1 MMRRSTRNSAEVEA
15 VTSRLPEDW
24 FEPEEELFRQ
34 NLEAELR
41 REVGEGH
48 VLRGLGVRLLA
59 QYGPSDDALF
69 GLDDGRVAQV
79 HLTWSGSP
87 EPIPQVPITS
97 IFKNI
102 EEWLSFWNSP

>member
-1 MMRRSTRNSAEVEA
+1 VSTS
-15 VTSRLPEDW
+15 LPEGW

-41 REVGEGH
+41 KEVGEGH
-48 VLRGLGVRLLA
+48 VLKGLDVRLLA

-87 EPIPQVPITS
+87 EPIPRVPVTS